1 MRQFCYIWFFG
12 NQLEENLSTYK
23 SSGVDIKAGEETVNK
38 IKDLVKSTHNK
49 NVLSGIGYFGS
60 FFEIDKNEF
69 ENPVLVSSVDGVGTK
84 LKIAFMMD
92 KHDTIGQDLVNH
104 CVNDIAV
111 CGAEPKY
118 FLDYLAFG
126 KLYPYKAEQIVSGF
140 AKACAENNVA
150 LVGGETAEMPGIYDA
165 DEYDMSGT
173 VVGIVEKS
181 KIINGENT
189 AKGDLLIGFRSTG
202 LHTNGYSLARNVLF
216 NYYKVDDIP
225 EELDLPLGE
234 ELLKIHKSYLSLISK
249 LKVMNGLKAFS
260 HITGG
265 GIIGNTKR
273 VVPQNLSIKIDW
285 DAWEVNPIFKLI
297 QKLGE
302 VPIEDMRSAFNM
314 GIGLIAVVDKNSA
327 DEIINLTTQ
336 INEPGIVIGE
346 ISEI

>member
-1 MRQFCYIWFFG
+1 M
-12 NQLEENLSTYK
+12 STYK
-23 SSGVDIKAGEETVNK
+23 SSGVDIKAGEETVEK
-38 IKDLVKSTHNK
+38 IKELVKSTHNK

-60 FFEIDKNEF
+60 FFEIDKNEY

-92 KHDTIGQDLVNH
+92 KHDTVGQDLVNH

-140 AKACAENNVA
+140 AKACAENKVA
-150 LVGGETAEMPGIYDA
+150 LVGGETAEMPGIYDI

-173 VVGIVEKS
+173 IVGIVEKK

-189 AKGDLLIGFRSTG
+189 AKGDVLIGFRSSG

-216 NYYKVDDIP
+216 NYYKVDDTP
-225 EELDLPLGE
+225 EELDLTLGE
-234 ELLKIHKSYLSLISK
+234 ELLKIHKSYLNLINS
-249 LKVMNGLKAFS
+249 LKVKKGIKAFS

-273 VVPQNLSIKIDW
+273 VVRKNLSVKIDW
-285 DAWEVNPIFKLI
+285 DAWEINPIFKLI

-302 VPIEDMRSAFNM
+302 VPVEDMRSTFNM
-314 GIGLIAVVDKNSA
+314 GIGLIAIVDKNSA
-327 DEIINLTTQ
+327 DGFIKTSTQ
-336 INEPGIVIGE
+336 LGEPGIVIGE
-346 ISEI
+346 IL